1 MKNKTVLVL
10 FIALSATMLVFTGC
24 GNKENDAVPVVAEAV
39 EDVKETESDEGDEDT
54 TPIEETTGNEN
65 GECNE
70 AGEGVEVDGEIVEG
84 TTLTQEQIEA
94 LKADATS
101 SGDQYSLTIYE
112 EVTKNGTYTDEYGRT
127 FNKVVGKPD
136 GSWRR
141 MTDAEA
147 QAILDQGKG
156 AEGYYAAEAELESS
170 SSIWFCIG
178 VNRVNMDTVYY
189 DYYAWEEDAKANPL
203 PKKEIKIL
211 TPETDPE
218 LYRALKGLD

>member
-1 MKNKTVLVL
+1 MKNRTVIILL
-10 FIALSATMLVFTGC
+10 ATLTATILLFTGC
-24 GNKENDAVPVVAEAV
+24 EKKDAEPVVSEIVEEIEEAEPVDETEPVEEVETAEPTEV
-39 EDVKETESDEGDEDT
+39 SNGEYNGAGEDVE
-54 TPIEETTGNEN
+54 
-65 GECNE
+65 
-70 AGEGVEVDGEIVEG
+70 VEGEIVEG
-84 TTLTQEQIEA
+84 TALTQEEIEE
-94 LKADATS
+94 LKASATS
-101 SGDQYSLTIYE
+101 SGDQYSLTLYE

-136 GSWRR
+136 NSWRR

-147 QAILDQGKG
+147 QAIIAQGED

-170 SSIWFCIG
+170 SSIWCYMEG
-178 VNRVNMDTVYY
+178 DTVYY
-189 DYYAWEEDAKANPL
+189 DYYAWEEYAKAHPL